1 MPRVRAAIG
10 VIASMF
16 AFAGDDIASPR
27 GAQAWPFD
35 ALPVGTVGSQA
46 GDLDR
51 LAGELATLMPGRD
64 SGGYRDPDASEARRL
79 RSGARL
85 VQQGSLSEGAREL
98 APLGFRVVRYRD
110 TATGRA
116 LVVLAQGRAEWKDK
130 RAWGL
135 YALDAHGSRVAVGA
149 PHTRADLRTER
160 IAVTIFRRARAG
172 ALLVAGAHRYAL
184 GRPAGGPAPAD
195 AAHRARNAFHI
206 VHVALR
212 GRGLTTVVQPHG
224 FDDGESKSLDAI
236 VSSGTRVA
244 GARARRVHARLT
256 AARLTSCL
264 YRDPDCR
271 DLGGTTNVQ
280 GRDTRANGGEFVHV
294 ELSRQVRDDAAAR
307 DRAARAI
314 AVALRP

>member
-1 MPRVRAAIG
+1 MPRMCAAIG
-10 VIASMF
+10 VIASTF
-16 AFAGDDIASPR
+16 ALAGDSSDPAR
-27 GAQAWPFD
+27 AAEAWPFD
-35 ALPVGTVGSQA
+35 ALPVGTVRSQA

-51 LAGELATLMPGRD
+51 LVGDLATSMPGKD

-79 RSGARL
+79 RSGVRL
-85 VQQGSLSEGAREL
+85 AQQGSLSEAAREL

-110 TATGRA
+110 TATARA

-135 YALDAHGSRVAVGA
+135 YALDAGGSRTAVGA

-160 IAVTIFRRARAG
+160 IAVAIFRRARAG

-184 GRPAGGPAPAD
+184 GRPAGRPAPAD
-195 AAHRARNAFHI
+195 GAHRAENAFHV

-224 FDDGESKSLDAI
+224 FDDGESASLDAI
-236 VSSGTRVA
+236 VSSGTRTA
-244 GARARRVHARLT
+244 GTRARRVHSRLL

-264 YRDPDCR
+264 YRRPDCR
-271 DLGGTTNVQ
+271 DLGGTTNLQ

-294 ELSRQVRDDAAAR
+294 ELSRRVRDDAGVR

-314 AVALRP
+314 AAALRR